1 MSGTER
7 LRNLDYA
14 ALAMMAVYPVVF
26 RSEVASLADFLTIL
40 MIIGSA
46 ILLWLALSGVVTLGS
61 GRRLLVVVALLLP
74 VVFMS
79 ALSKAGLLFGLY
91 LVPYLTFSVKGDSW
105 GRCLRCLSGI
115 AVSSVLF
122 TSFPAVFGLPMSLL
136 ALLVFIGGLLSIW
149 SGMNLDKSI
158 WWFAKRSFRKETFF
172 LLVFLTGIAAIG
184 LRQAQLYSERQFGI
198 SGLSASLS
206 PGGVKKLLLS
216 DELALRVKF
225 KNAPPFDPSQA
236 YVRAVALDVMSGFDW
251 SVGPSRIMANKPP
264 MGGDFENELSLSPR
278 HSQFTPVLDYGV
290 RVFDDAKTTATTMA
304 LPRDNGVFSVGYFD
318 VYWKHYRS
326 VNSLTPVHANDH
338 DDFSSLLQVDK
349 KTAEQLH
356 SMAKNISQDTK
367 QLSEFV
373 SHLSRFYRDSNFTY
387 SLNLKRE
394 PKNLENFLS
403 VTKEGF
409 CEHYAA
415 ASAVLARL
423 AGFPA
428 RVVSG
433 FLGGFWEAGK
443 LTLFVR
449 DLDAHAWNEFWDRD
463 KKSWVRF
470 DAVALLA
477 PERIEY
483 GGANFLRRF
492 GYDVADDT
500 DFHDLLWIT
509 DLTITVNNFLAGL
522 NTGFSLKAS
531 ETFVEYGEEMAL
543 FGALGLTISYIVLV
557 QRRHRRNARHPE
569 RQLLVNL
576 RKILGAKAPQRNKGE
591 PIFDWLMR
599 CAETHPDVSEQ
610 MVIFAAAHSRYSY
623 SEQRNK
629 DDLRLMSDCLK
640 KAKGLLK

>member
-1 MSGTER
+1 MKGTER

-26 RSEVASLADFLTIL
+26 RDDVLSLADFLVIL
-40 MIIGSA
+40 MLIGSA
-46 ILLWLALSGVVTLGS
+46 ILLWLGLSGVVKLGWV
-61 GRRLLVVVALLLP
+61 RRLLVAVSLLSP

-79 ALSKAGLLFGLY
+79 AFPKGGLLLGLY
-91 LVPYLTFSVKGDSW
+91 LVPYLTFSVKDDSW

-122 TSFPAVFGLPMSLL
+122 TSFPAVFGLPMALL

-172 LLVFLTGIAAIG
+172 LLIFLTGIAAIG
-184 LRQAQLYSERQFGI
+184 LRQAQLYSERQFGV

-236 YVRAVALDVMSGFDW
+236 YVRAVALDVMSGFAW
-251 SVGPSRIMANKPP
+251 SVGPSRIMSNSAP
-264 MGGDFENELSLSPR
+264 MDGDFENELSLSPR
-278 HSQFTPVLDYGV
+278 HSQFTPVIDYGV
-290 RVFDDAKTTATTMA
+290 KVFDDTKTKSNTVAF
-304 LPRDNGVFSVGYFD
+304 PRDNGVFSIGYFD
-318 VYWKHYRS
+318 VYWKHYKS
-326 VNSLTPVHANDH
+326 VNSLVPVHANDK

-349 KTAEQLH
+349 KTTGDLD
-356 SMAKNISQDTK
+356 SLAKTISQGTN
-367 QLSEFV
+367 QLPEFLNR
-373 SHLSRFYRDSNFTY
+373 LSRFYSDSHFAY

-394 PKNLENFLS
+394 PKDLGDFLS

-415 ASAVLARL
+415 ASAALARL

-433 FLGGFWEAGK
+433 FLGGFWEPSK

-492 GYDVADDT
+492 GYDAVADN
-500 DFHDLLWIT
+500 DFHDRLWIT
-509 DLTITVNNFLAGL
+509 DLTIMVNNFLAGL

-569 RQLLVNL
+569 RQLLVSL

-591 PIFDWLMR
+591 PVFDWLMR
-599 CAETHPDVSEQ
+599 CAQTHPEVSEQ
-610 MVIFAAAHSRYSY
+610 MIAFAAAHSRYSY
-623 SEQRNK
+623 GEQKNK
-629 DDLRLMSDCLK
+629 DDLRFMSDCLK
-640 KAKGLLK
+640 KAKELLK